1 MGEQEIQTIE
11 EQSPTEV
18 GNDVISPSAEEA
30 LGVEEPTQI
39 TEQTETAEQL
49 EHKERSKLGRRISS
63 FEQEIDGLKQTIAQL
78 SSNLM
83 QRPDPYSQR
92 AVGAVED
99 APPVE
104 YISTPDDLEK
114 YEAWRAAK
122 TERQRNAYAN
132 NYIQTIKTMTYV
144 NPELHTD
151 IENELLTNVNAYPTY
166 SNYANP
172 AGDAQQNYLKAENKL
187 LKQRLVSSQAPKP
200 NVRGGAP
207 APTGVSATTRMNTVA
222 KPTVKLDD
230 YASKFIKSLGES
242 EDADWVQK
250 SVARG

>member
-1 MGEQEIQTIE
+1 MGEQEQTLE
-11 EQSPTEV
+11 SQSPAEV
-18 GNDVISPSAEEA
+18 GNDAIPTSATEA
-30 LGVEEPTQI
+30 LGVVGETTQEP
-39 TEQTETAEQL
+39 EQTETAEQL

-83 QRPDPYSQR
+83 RPDPYSQN
-92 AVGAVED
+92 AVGAAVD

-104 YISTPDDLEK
+104 YISTPEDLEK
-114 YEAWRAAK
+114 YEAWRNAK
-122 TERQRNAYAN
+122 QERQRNAYAN
-132 NYIQTIKTMTYV
+132 NYIHSIKTMTYV
-144 NPELHTD
+144 NPELHSE

-166 SNYANP
+166 SNYSNP

-187 LKQRLVSSQAPKP
+187 LKQRLVSSQTPKP

-207 APTGVSATTRMNTVA
+207 APTGVSATTRMNTA
-222 KPTVKLDD
+222 TKPSVKLDD

-250 SVARG
+250 SVART